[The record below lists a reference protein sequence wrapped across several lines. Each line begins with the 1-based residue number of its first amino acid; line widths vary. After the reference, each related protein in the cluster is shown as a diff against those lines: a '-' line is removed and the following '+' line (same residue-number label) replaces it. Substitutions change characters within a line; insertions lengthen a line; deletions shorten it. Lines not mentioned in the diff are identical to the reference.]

1 MYGNTAAVWT
11 AAMEKEAEPMPG
23 STQTPEYIARIQL
36 HYNHLRSAEQKL
48 ADYLLA
54 RNVEEPLNDSVK
66 QLAQNAQVS
75 VASVVRFCQELGYA
89 GYAEFKLMTRQV
101 GFLPTVGNITLD
113 GSMNASELK
122 KNICDFASVQIQ
134 KCTQTIDDEQLDG
147 AISVIRSAKR
157 LMVCGIGTSAGIAV
171 AAANTFMNLNIPSFP
186 LSDELLMLRTVSML
200 GQGDVV
206 LAITNCGYVKPIV
219 DALMVAREAGAT
231 TVLITGEKR
240 SLARSYADYVLCSST
255 YGNPSVLDMLTVT
268 SCQLITIQ
276 ILQAGCMARSDQD
289 VLDRVNY
296 NASLTEMARYSA
308 NVEEVLRTRV
318 RY

>member
-1 MYGNTAAVWT
+1 MQIPAQA
-11 AAMEKEAEPMPG
+11 
-23 STQTPEYIARIQL
+23 PEYIARIQL
-36 HYNHLRSAEQKL
+36 HYNQLRGAEQKL

-75 VASVVRFCQELGYA
+75 VASVVRFCQQLGYA

-113 GSMNASELK
+113 GSMGAAELK
-122 KNICDFASVQIQ
+122 KNICDFASLHIQ
-134 KCTQTIDDEQLDG
+134 KCPQTIDDTQLEG
-147 AISVIRSAKR
+147 AIDAVRGARR

-186 LSDELLMLRTVSML
+186 LSEELLMLRTVSMMEP
-200 GQGDVV
+200 GDVM

-219 DALMVAREAGAT
+219 DALMVAQEAGIKT
-231 TVLITGEKR
+231 ILITGAEH
-240 SLARSYADYVLCSST
+240 SLARRYADYVLCSST
-255 YGNPSVLDMLTVT
+255 YGNPSILDMLTVT

-276 ILQAGCMARSDQD
+276 ILQAGCMARSDKAALERMNHNADLTDMTRYAESVEQAKRS
-289 VLDRVNY
+289 RVKF
-296 NASLTEMARYSA
+296 
-308 NVEEVLRTRV
+308 
-318 RY
+318 